1 MFTTL
6 ENNKALICK
15 LHTITSNYVSDLTSL
30 SEVQDP
36 ELAELINDGYFVFCN
51 FKNDSSVAL
60 FIPIGDSKFI
70 VLGYDSSSTTFING
84 GTILDGSLI
93 TMGVFVPS

>member
-1 MFTTL
+1 ML

-15 LHTITSNYVSDLTSL
+15 LHTITSNNVSDLTSM

-51 FKNDSSVAL
+51 FRDDSSVAL
-60 FIPIGDSKFI
+60 FIPIGDGNFI
-70 VLGYDSSSTTFING
+70 VLGYDSSSVSFING
-84 GTILDGSLI
+84 GFINGGNLQ
-93 TMGVFVPS
+93 TMGVFLPS